1 MPLGHTEREDKD
13 GFPEEPF
20 LITLSEKQGF
30 SDGPRRSS
38 VFYRVSVFA
47 PYFEVRLHGRLPSPM
62 GQARCGRDAP
72 KPVTSADVDTHR
84 GCSRLALRTWKWGLD
99 THLASCR
106 KSGSMIFTNS
116 DGSITSK
123 ISSNSFKN
131 MTSFGL

>member
-1 MPLGHTEREDKD
+1 MPLGHTEQKDKD

-30 SDGPRRSS
+30 SDAAETLKCILQSQRLSILLRSTTTG
-38 VFYRVSVFA
+38 
-47 PYFEVRLHGRLPSPM
+47 HLPSPTR
-62 GQARCGRDAP
+62 QAQCGRDAP
-72 KPVTSADVDTHR
+72 KPVTSAEADSRR
-84 GCSRLALRTWKWGLD
+84 GRSRPALRTWKWGLD